1 MAILHY
7 RLTEDNQSIIL
18 PKDIHSQSFIF
29 RRAVIRS
36 VPLSATDTSTL
47 KGGVIVEPSFFSGF
61 EVVSSISIDSST
73 NKPIANNLVSND
85 ILLAIDESKT
95 INNIYFDMEFESE
108 DIPQAF
114 TVKTF
119 NFDREK
125 PSAGVFGTSAG
136 QITSI
141 DIYFQFNSLYDY
153 NTNF

>member
-29 RRAVIRS
+29 RRACIRS
-36 VPLSATDTSTL
+36 VPLGSDTSIL
-47 KGGVIVEPSFFSGF
+47 KGGCIVEPSFFSGF
-61 EVVSSISIDSST
+61 EVVCGVSIDGST

-85 ILLAIDESKT
+85 ILLAIDESKS

-125 PSAGVFGTSAG
+125 PTAGVFGTSAG

>member
-36 VPLSATDTSTL
+36 VPLGSSTSTL
-47 KGGVIVEPSFFSGF
+47 KGGVIVEPSHFSGF
-61 EVVSSISIDSST
+61 EVVSGVSVDGST
-73 NKPIANNLVSND
+73 NKPITNNLVSND
-85 ILLAIDESKT
+85 ILLAIDEST
-95 INNIYFDMEFESE
+95 SINNIYFDMEFESE

-125 PSAGVFGTSAG
+125 PTAGVFGTTAG

>member
-36 VPLSATDTSTL
+36 VPLGSSTSTL
-47 KGGVIVEPSFFSGF
+47 KGGVIVEPSHLSGF
-61 EVVSSISIDSST
+61 KVVSGVSIKCST
-73 NKPIANNLVSND
+73 NKPITNNLVSND

-125 PSAGVFGTSAG
+125 PTAGVYGTSAG

>member
-1 MAILHY
+1 MTILHY

-18 PKDIHSQSFIF
+18 PNDIHSQSFIF

-36 VPLSATDTSTL
+36 VPLSGTDTSIL
-47 KGGVIVEPSFFSGF
+47 KGGVLVEASHFSGF
-61 EVVSSISIDSST
+61 EVVSSISIDGST
-73 NKPIANNLVSND
+73 NKPIPNNLVSND
-85 ILLAIDESKT
+85 ILLAIDESKS
-95 INNIYFDMEFESE
+95 INNIYYDMEFESE

-125 PSAGVFGTSAG
+125 PTNGIYGTGAG

-141 DIYFQFNSLYDY
+141 DMYFQFNSLYDY
-153 NTNF
+153 NTNY

>member
-36 VPLSATDTSTL
+36 VPLGSSTSTL
-47 KGGVIVEPSFFSGF
+47 KGGVIVEPSHFSGF
-61 EVVSSISIDSST
+61 EVVSGVSIKGST
-73 NKPIANNLVSND
+73 NKPITNNLVSND

-125 PSAGVFGTSAG
+125 PTAGVYGTSAG

>member
-36 VPLSATDTSTL
+36 VPLGSSTSTL
-47 KGGVIVEPSFFSGF
+47 KGGVIVEPSHFSGF
-61 EVVSSISIDSST
+61 EVVSGVSVDGST
-73 NKPIANNLVSND
+73 NKPITNNLVSND
-85 ILLAIDESKT
+85 ILLAIDEST
-95 INNIYFDMEFESE
+95 SINNIYFDMEFESE

-125 PSAGVFGTSAG
+125 PTAGVFGTSAG